1 VAFVLA
7 GWCLV
12 TAVFFHGNFAD
23 QNVMT
28 YFMKNAMIAAGLLQI
43 VYFGSG
49 DISLD
54 TRGNPAAA

>member
-1 VAFVLA
+1 MLA